1 MGERPI
7 VGAREASRMHK
18 PLDTSSDCEVESP
31 VFLVVKETRART
43 HSMESMRYLVKRILR

>member
-31 VFLVVKETRART
+31 VFLVVK
-43 HSMESMRYLVKRILR
+43 